1 MPARGFMRN
10 FRPLEILTE
19 EQMESIH
26 RGSLDV
32 LEHTGIRFE
41 SEKALK
47 LFEKNGCKVDFE
59 NKRVRFPPGLVEECL
74 RRCPTSFHLRARN
87 PKNDLNLSANN
98 PTYFCVFPGMR
109 TVDIDTWEPRTPT
122 IEENHN
128 AVKVLDSLEHVHLS
142 VSYVPYCELEG
153 VAPAMLLPTSCW
165 SRMKYFTKP
174 FRVGQAEES
183 WLWGIQMAQVLDIDV
198 FGSFES
204 APPLTWYGDAIECAW
219 AHAEAGFPIEVGC
232 GAVLGGTGPATFAG
246 GLVASNAE
254 MMSGI
259 VLVQLLRP
267 GLGTIANCFV
277 FPQNMRTGAPGF
289 GQIGISLFQAG
300 YTQMW
305 RAKYG
310 LPTLLGACGPM
321 ASKLPD
327 AQYGYEKAMAC
338 TIGALSGGSIINAI
352 GGLHGELTY
361 HPVVSVLDNDMAGMI
376 GRFLEGL
383 HVNEET
389 LALDLIQQVGPIP
402 GFFLGE
408 SHTRENWH
416 KEQFVPQVFDQLTYT
431 EWQAAGKKSAIDN
444 AKERVNELIANYE
457 HDLPEDKEVELDR
470 ILEEAKHYYH
480 KKGLM

>member
-1 MPARGFMRN
+1 
-10 FRPLEILTE
+10 
-19 EQMESIH
+19 
-26 RGSLDV
+26 
-32 LEHTGIRFE
+32 
-41 SEKALK
+41 
-47 LFEKNGCKVDFE
+47 
-59 NKRVRFPPGLVEECL
+59 
-74 RRCPTSFHLRARN
+74 
-87 PKNDLNLSANN
+87 
-98 PTYFCVFPGMR
+98 
-109 TVDIDTWEPRTPT
+109 
-122 IEENHN
+122 
-128 AVKVLDSLEHVHLS
+128 
-142 VSYVPYCELEG
+142 
-153 VAPAMLLPTSCW
+153 
-165 SRMKYFTKP
+165 
-174 FRVGQAEES
+174 
-183 WLWGIQMAQVLDIDV
+183 
-198 FGSFES
+198 
-204 APPLTWYGDAIECAW
+204 
-219 AHAEAGFPIEVGC
+219 
-232 GAVLGGTGPATFAG
+232 
-246 GLVASNAE
+246 

-267 GLGTIANCFV
+267 ELGTIANCFV